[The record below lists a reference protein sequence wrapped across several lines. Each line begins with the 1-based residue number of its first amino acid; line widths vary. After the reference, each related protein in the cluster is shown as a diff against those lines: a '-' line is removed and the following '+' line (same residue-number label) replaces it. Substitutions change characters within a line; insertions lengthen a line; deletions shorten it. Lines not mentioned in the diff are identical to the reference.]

1 MDVISYALSKKYT
14 DEKIIEQKLKVATV
28 EKELND
34 YKNTLAQVN
43 VNQEPRQSASGYGIV
58 DLPKNAANG
67 QVSVSVEG
75 ETRTNLVRGGN
86 NDLNAWEG
94 TKRATEDGWYKA
106 VSKIE
111 SPVHFGQTDIILQ
124 PNTTYTFSALLKQVG
139 TATTRLNI
147 RVIDDNDEQYTY
159 HLLGSNTT
167 KREYVTF
174 TTPDTIQT
182 TYIWVYVLE
191 GETLYFKD
199 VLLEEGTEVKSYISG
214 GTKSTISAMRL
225 KSVGKNLFDGKL
237 EDGGISDITGED
249 MTARLR
255 VRSRFIP
262 VLGGEKYKLTSP
274 VQYYYRAFFYDKNK
288 SFIYVGPNDTATN
301 TTPDDGYMRFTVR
314 NRSNTN
320 IIPSDVESIM
330 LEREVDTEYEP
341 YKESTAYIIAKKDNK
356 IVNLKSVPNGT
367 KDEIRVSG
375 GKAELIKRVGKVTL
389 NGSEN
394 WSGLIDSGNSYRI
407 KIDNWPTSN
416 NAIQGVINSK
426 IASNSDGP
434 FENRIDTTTS
444 GVNINSISMPP
455 PTIANH
461 LYMWVLK
468 SKIDAMTGVTTLDKF
483 KAYLNQ
489 YPVTLTYQLAEPEIM
504 PVQVSG
510 NIVSNPSGT
519 VYFEKAQPD
528 ASVYNNKITIFEQE
542 LNIDYIDKLYKI
554 DYQTGVKTEIDAS
567 KAVIAEDKKSFTH
580 PDLVNGDMVF
590 FEYFYRNET
599 TEGNA
604 TVEFYDSRY
613 TIKDKSTDKYYQ
625 WDIEVD
631 NGVPSIKLKEV

>member
-444 GVNINSISMPP
+444 GVNINS
-455 PTIANH
+455 H
-461 LYMWVLK
+461 LL
-468 SKIDAMTGVTTLDKF
+468 
-483 KAYLNQ
+483 Q
-489 YPVTLTYQLAEPEIM
+489 
-504 PVQVSG
+504 
-510 NIVSNPSGT
+510 
-519 VYFEKAQPD
+519 
-528 ASVYNNKITIFEQE
+528 
-542 LNIDYIDKLYKI
+542 
-554 DYQTGVKTEIDAS
+554 
-567 KAVIAEDKKSFTH
+567 
-580 PDLVNGDMVF
+580 
-590 FEYFYRNET
+590 
-599 TEGNA
+599 
-604 TVEFYDSRY
+604 
-613 TIKDKSTDKYYQ
+613 
-625 WDIEVD
+625 
-631 NGVPSIKLKEV
+631 